1 MKTGDAETGSKVLEF
16 YKEHPF
22 NYRETIKEHVKAIKC
37 QNSVNAY
44 PELQKLLE
52 KKKTTIF
59 EVGCGVGWL
68 SNALAYHHK
77 CLVIGLDFN
86 PVAIDRANSI
96 SRSLKQ
102 TSISTLVIY
111 SSLTT
116 NHRLISLCPSA
127 FYITRA
133 IARVPYVGSI
143 RNLLNRAG
151 MFLSASIT
159 ATAVNPFSIT
169 LNRCKKAALPKMT
182 C

>member
-52 KKKTTIF
+52 KKKTTVL

-77 CLVIGLDFN
+77 CLVTGLLIG
-86 PVAIDRANSI
+86 
-96 SRSLKQ
+96 
-102 TSISTLVIY
+102 
-111 SSLTT
+111 
-116 NHRLISLCPSA
+116 
-127 FYITRA
+127 
-133 IARVPYVGSI
+133 
-143 RNLLNRAG
+143 NRAEAQNG
-151 MFLSASIT
+151 GPGRTRTSNQTVMSGRL
-159 ATAVNPFSIT
+159 
-169 LNRCKKAALPKMT
+169 
-182 C
+182 